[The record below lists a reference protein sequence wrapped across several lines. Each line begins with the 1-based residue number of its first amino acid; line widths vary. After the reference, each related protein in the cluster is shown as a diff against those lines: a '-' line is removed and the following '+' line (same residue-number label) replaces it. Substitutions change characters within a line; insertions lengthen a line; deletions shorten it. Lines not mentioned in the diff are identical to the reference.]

1 MKVEQ
6 RQKAIVSDVMGSGRV
21 PIDTLV
27 RRFGVSRMT
36 IHRDLDDLE
45 RRGLVRKERGF
56 VTAEES
62 LVFAG
67 NHLYRA
73 GQARRQKEAIA
84 KAASALVQNKNVVI
98 LDDSTTVLAMVPFLT
113 RLESVTVI
121 TNFRAVIEGLIG
133 HDHVTVVALGGT
145 YNPTLDAYYG
155 LVTETTLSHLRA
167 DIAFLSSPSVIGTAL
182 YHPLEASIR
191 LKTAMMTA
199 SAMRV
204 LMADS
209 RKFHYRALHGFADLS
224 QFDHVFVDA
233 GLEPGIQDDLRDR
246 QIPLTVV

>member
-6 RQKAIVSDVMGSGRV
+6 RQKAIVSDVMASGRL
-21 PIDTLV
+21 PIETLV

-45 RRGLVRKERGF
+45 RRGLVRKERGY

-67 NHLYRA
+67 NYHYRA
-73 GQARRQKEAIA
+73 NQARRQKEAIA
-84 KAASALVQNKNVVI
+84 KAAAALVPNQSVI
-98 LDDSTTVLAMVPFLT
+98 LVDDSTTVLAMVPHLL
-113 RLESVTVI
+113 RLESLTVI
-121 TNFRAVIEGLIG
+121 THFRAMIESLVG
-133 HDHVTVVALGGT
+133 HDHITIVSLGGT

-167 DIAFLSSPSVIGTAL
+167 DMAFLSTPSVIGTTL
-182 YHPLEASIR
+182 HHPLETCVR
-191 LKTAMMTA
+191 LKSVMLNVAA
-199 SAMRV
+199 SRV
-204 LMADS
+204 LLADN

-224 QFDHVFVDA
+224 QFDHVIVDS
-233 GLEPGIQDDLRDR
+233 GLEPEIQSDLKDR
-246 QIPLTVV
+246 GIPLTVV